1 MNSLTSK
8 ILLLIKKR
16 RDDTVAQINHP
27 GVIKD
32 VFLECE
38 VSTGYFFILTMANL
52 IALSGLL
59 TNSAPVIIGAML
71 ISPLMG
77 PILSFGFAFI
87 TGTRRI
93 WWMSLRK
100 IVISVTV
107 TLVVAAAATF
117 ISPLKGLTQEIIS
130 RTQPNLYDLV
140 VALLAGSVGAAAIC
154 TKKNYLTIVPGVA
167 IATAVIP
174 PLSVAGFG
182 LGIGNLSIFMG
193 GFFLFFTNFVAITLA
208 TTVVFFFYGFRSR
221 MTAEA
226 DGEGRLKTRFVYLG
240 VILFVI
246 SIPLIYTLQVSIR
259 DIRLRGEVGRLLR
272 HELDMSKRS
281 RLTTFELART
291 EKGELLV
298 NAVVNSVDYLNEE
311 EIGRAER
318 ELTETLGEPITL
330 AVEQVKVQPRGLQLQ
345 VTKPLTPVVV
355 PPRSPSDL
363 IHSGREGVLAAFKQS
378 SGRIEKIIA
387 PSTITDFTV
396 GFTGKTPGIV
406 IAMKIKRDTP
416 LSEQERLWLARMFA
430 FELGLPVELNVETDP
445 FVPPLVFKN
454 GEVELSEALKGD
466 LKALLA
472 AYLSD
477 PTLRLRVE
485 SFAESGQ
492 PRAKQRSLAR
502 QRAEAVSGYLQEAGK
517 IPAERVEIVLPGKS
531 GREPRVVVTVLAAP
545 LELVQR

>member
-1 MNSLTSK
+1 MDGVTNK
-8 ILLLIKKR
+8 FLLLIKKR
-16 RDDTVAQINHP
+16 RDDMVAKINHAA
-27 GVIKD
+27 VIKD

-38 VSTGYFFILTMANL
+38 VSTGYFLILTLANL
-52 IALSGLL
+52 IALSGLI

-87 TGTRRI
+87 TGTQRI

-100 IVISVTV
+100 IAISVAV

-117 ISPLKGLTQEIIS
+117 LSPLKGLTQEIIS
-130 RTQPNLYDLV
+130 RTQPNLYDLI

-182 LGIGNLSIFMG
+182 LGTGNLSVFMG

-208 TTVVFFFYGFRSR
+208 TTVVFFVYGFRSR

-226 DGEGRLKTRFVYLG
+226 DGEGRLKKRFVYLG

-291 EKGELLV
+291 ENGEMLV
-298 NAVVNSVDYLNEE
+298 NAVVNSVDYLSEE
-311 EIGRAER
+311 EIGKAER
-318 ELTETLGEPITL
+318 ELAETLGEPVIL
-330 AVEQVKVQPRGLQLQ
+330 AVEQVKVQPRGLKLQ
-345 VTKPLTPVVV
+345 VANPLAPVVV
-355 PPRSPSDL
+355 SSKSPSDL
-363 IHSGREGVLAAFKQS
+363 IRSGREGVLAAFRQS

-396 GFTGKTPGIV
+396 GFPGRTPGVV

-416 LSEQERLWLARMFA
+416 LSGQEQLWLARMFA
-430 FELGLPVELNVETDP
+430 FELGLPVELNVETEP
-445 FVPPLVFKN
+445 FVSPLLFRK
-454 GEVELSEALKGD
+454 GEVELTEAMKGD
-466 LKALLA
+466 LKVLFA
-472 AYLSD
+472 ANVSD

-485 SFAESGQ
+485 SFPESGQ
-492 PRAKQRSLAR
+492 ARAKQRSLAQ
-502 QRAEAVSGYLQEAGK
+502 QRAEAVSGYLQETGK
-517 IPAERVEIVLPGKS
+517 IPAGRVEIVMPGKS
-531 GREPRVVVTVLAAP
+531 GREPKVVITVLAAP
-545 LELVQR
+545 LELLKR